1 MDIQHPETQLTDEV
15 DEGEEDFEELLPDY
29 YVQKS
34 TSMIF
39 ECKFFDSFVLVRP
52 ATPRLYLAIK
62 KISHREFMD
71 TFEEFYGDKDQVRDI
86 IRGKVEPELLIH

>member
-1 MDIQHPETQLTDEV
+1 MDTQLPETQLTDEV
-15 DEGEEDFEELLPDY
+15 DGEENFEELLPDY

-52 ATPRLYLAIK
+52 ATPRLYLAIRK
-62 KISHREFMD
+62 VSHKEFMD
-71 TFEEFYGDKDQVRDI
+71 GFEEFCGDREYVRDI
-86 IRGKVEPELLIH
+86 IRGRTEPELFIQ